1 MKTNL
6 VEVDSAL
13 DKVCKL
19 TAYHYDKRENL
30 ESNDYNM
37 KEVGI
42 IAQDLQEVLPEAV
55 VESEGMLT
63 ISDSAVNALLIN
75 AIKELRAEIAEP
87 KGAK

>member
-1 MKTNL
+1 
-6 VEVDSAL
+6 
-13 DKVCKL
+13 
-19 TAYHYDKRENL
+19 
-30 ESNDYNM
+30 M

-87 KGAK
+87 KGLNNGSYNSPGWIGQSAVSETGKTG

>member
-1 MKTNL
+1 
-6 VEVDSAL
+6 
-13 DKVCKL
+13 
-19 TAYHYDKRENL
+19 
-30 ESNDYNM
+30 M

-75 AIKELRAEIAEP
+75 AIMNP
-87 KGAK
+87 C